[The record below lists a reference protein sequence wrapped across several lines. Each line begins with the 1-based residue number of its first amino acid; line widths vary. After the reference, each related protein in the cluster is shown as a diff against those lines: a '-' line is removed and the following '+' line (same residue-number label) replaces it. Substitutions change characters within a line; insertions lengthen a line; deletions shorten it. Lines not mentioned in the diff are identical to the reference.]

1 MNSMIFLLAAFLSL
15 SVFPQSDGNSLSNQ
29 DSSSSSV
36 NLQKIRYNFSSLNL
50 NQQKL
55 NAESSLFSMND
66 ETPSRKSSWL
76 AFGLSLFYPGLGQL
90 YNAEY
95 VKALIMGGLGT
106 VGLGLLLLAAMST
119 DYDSES
125 NPDYIAV
132 MGYTGAAIWGGAW
145 VWSLID
151 APISASNINE
161 RNSKLGIKI
170 LSTEGETFAFRL
182 RSGNKLSNYSL
193 GFSVSF

>member
-1 MNSMIFLLAAFLSL
+1 MFLLAAFLNL
-15 SVFPQSDGNSLSNQ
+15 SIIPQSDGNSLSNQ
-29 DSSSSSV
+29 DSSLSSV
-36 NLQKIRYNFSSLNL
+36 NVQKLRYNFSSLNL
-50 NQQKL
+50 IQQKL
-55 NAESSLFSMND
+55 NAESNLFSMND
-66 ETPSRKSSWL
+66 ETPSKKSPWL

-151 APISASNINE
+151 APISASNMNE
-161 RNSKLGIKI
+161 RNRKLGVTIFSIEDEK
-170 LSTEGETFAFRL
+170 FAVRL